1 LYAAAGAVAFGAF
14 ADRANP
20 PRLTEDRTVQ
30 RLTEAVTA
38 AVRNGLVDRILVEVD
53 PIAWDI
59 AAGIVLHL
67 SKADI
72 HVRVDP
78 RLIWLYGSPYR
89 ADGLENTLLTVAK
102 ADKHKNVMQQPGR
115 VMLAERNGVF
125 VSIRRIEPFDAN
137 LTVR

>member
-1 LYAAAGAVAFGAF
+1 MTFRAF

-20 PRLTEDRTVQ
+20 PRFIESHTVETLTD
-30 RLTEAVTA
+30 AVTA
-38 AVRNGLVDRILVEVD
+38 AVRNGLVDRILLETD
-53 PIAWDI
+53 PGAWDI

-78 RLIWLYGSPYR
+78 RLVWLYGSPYR
-89 ADGLENTLLTVAK
+89 SNGLENTLLTVAK
-102 ADKHKNVMQQPGR
+102 ADKLKDVMQQPGR
-115 VMLAERNGVF
+115 VLLAQRNGVF
-125 VSIRRIEPFDAN
+125 VSIRRIEPFDSN